1 LGVLLR
7 RRRWPVAYLGQA
19 VPLTDLAS
27 LIQEIKPPT
36 VALVATMEPAAQA
49 LAEWPRYLPGVLEAR
64 RPVITFGG
72 RIFTEQ
78 PEWRA
83 RVPGVFLGATLQ
95 EGVDTL
101 ERTLRDATSLM
112 I

>member
-1 LGVLLR
+1 LTQVSD
-7 RRRWPVAYLGQA
+7 WPAA
-19 VPLTDLAS
+19 
-27 LIQEIKPPT
+27 
-36 VALVATMEPAAQA
+36 AAQA

-78 PEWRA
+78 PEWRDK
-83 RVPGVFLGATLQ
+83 VPGMFLGATLQ
-95 EGVDTL
+95 DGLDSLDHLLHET
-101 ERTLRDATSLM
+101 TSA

>member
-1 LGVLLR
+1 
-7 RRRWPVAYLGQA
+7 
-19 VPLTDLAS
+19 
-27 LIQEIKPPT
+27 
-36 VALVATMEPAAQA
+36 
-49 LAEWPRYLPGVLEAR
+49 
-64 RPVITFGG
+64 VITFGG
-72 RIFTEQ
+72 HIFTEQ